1 MDPGRIGK
9 ETRAGFRKQ
18 RLFKLCLLGAIGV
31 TGCGTVGPVGAVGAS
46 PQNAAGIA
54 NAMKEPFYKQALAA
68 AASGQHIYSTL
79 LAGPTDVT
87 LPARL
92 DALALSARLAGWRL
106 KEVVPLQR
114 EGSTRDVMV
123 VFELESRR

>member
-9 ETRAGFRKQ
+9 ETRAGFHKQ

-92 DALALSARLAGWRL
+92 DTLALSARLAGWRL
-106 KEVVPLQR
+106 QEVVPLQR
-114 EGSTRDVMV
+114 EGSTRQLLL
-123 VFELESRR
+123 VFVLEPRP